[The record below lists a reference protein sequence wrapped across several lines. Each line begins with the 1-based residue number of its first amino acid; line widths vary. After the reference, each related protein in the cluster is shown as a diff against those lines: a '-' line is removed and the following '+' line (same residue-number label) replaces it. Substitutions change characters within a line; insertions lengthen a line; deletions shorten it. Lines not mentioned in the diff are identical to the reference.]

1 MSWRTVIIS
10 SAAKLDY
17 QMGYLVIRKDDVT
30 KIHLSEIETVM
41 IESTSVSLTVALLC
55 ELTKKKI
62 KVIFCDEKRN
72 PSSELISYYGA
83 HDTSLKVRNQIAW
96 TDDIKKHVWTE
107 IVAEKIRKA
116 GVACCSI
123 REMRGSQICFIGICN
138 EIRIWDDVT
147 NREGHAAKV
156 YFNALFGMDFT
167 RSAENVTVNCCAE
180 LWLFTAVVNI
190 YIAAWWPMGI
200 SHSWGCFHD
209 NVFNQF
215 NLAS

>member
-10 SAAKLDY
+10 STAKLDY

-72 PSSELISYYGA
+72 PSSELINYYGA

-96 TDDIKKHVWTE
+96 TDDIKKTCMDRNCGGENTE
-107 IVAEKIRKA
+107 T
-116 GVACCSI
+116 GVASAAL
-123 REMRGSQICFIGICN
+123 EMRGSRSALSVYQRN
-138 EIRIWDDVT
+138 RIW
-147 NREGHAAKV
+147 
-156 YFNALFGMDFT
+156 
-167 RSAENVTVNCCAE
+167 
-180 LWLFTAVVNI
+180 
-190 YIAAWWPMGI
+190 
-200 SHSWGCFHD
+200 GCYESGRACGES
-209 NVFNQF
+209 
-215 NLAS
+215 LL

>member
-96 TDDIKKHVWTE
+96 TDDILTPHMMEYIIKMADKSDGTVYRNRHSS
-107 IVAEKIRKA
+107 A
-116 GVACCSI
+116 G
-123 REMRGSQICFIGICN
+123 
-138 EIRIWDDVT
+138 
-147 NREGHAAKV
+147 NRNHW
-156 YFNALFGMDFT
+156 Y
-167 RSAENVTVNCCAE
+167 CAD
-180 LWLFTAVVNI
+180 LQMPA
-190 YIAAWWPMGI
+190 
-200 SHSWGCFHD
+200 
-209 NVFNQF
+209 
-215 NLAS
+215 

>member
-96 TDDIKKHVWTE
+96 TDDIKNMYGQKLWR
-107 IVAEKIRKA
+107 RKY
-116 GVACCSI
+116 GNRRCICSI
-123 REMRGSQICFIGICN
+123 GNARKQICFIGIL
-138 EIRIWDDVT
+138 T
-147 NREGHAAKV
+147 K
-156 YFNALFGMDFT
+156 
-167 RSAENVTVNCCAE
+167 
-180 LWLFTAVVNI
+180 
-190 YIAAWWPMGI
+190 
-200 SHSWGCFHD
+200 
-209 NVFNQF
+209 
-215 NLAS
+215 

>member
-10 SAAKLDY
+10 STAKLDY

-41 IESTSVSLTVALLC
+41 IESTSVSLTATLLC

-96 TDDIKKHVWTE
+96 NDDIKKHVWTE
-107 IVAEKIRKA
+107 IVAEKIRIQA
-116 GVACCSI
+116 LHSI
-123 REMRGSQICFIGICN
+123 YGTGGGYGQRCGDSCRSRFLA
-138 EIRIWDDVT
+138 WHPVPAD
-147 NREGHAAKV
+147 
-156 YFNALFGMDFT
+156 FG
-167 RSAENVTVNCCAE
+167 
-180 LWLFTAVVNI
+180 
-190 YIAAWWPMGI
+190 
-200 SHSWGCFHD
+200 
-209 NVFNQF
+209 
-215 NLAS
+215 

>member
-10 SAAKLDY
+10 STAKLDY

-41 IESTSVSLTVALLC
+41 IESTSVSLTAALLC

-96 TDDIKKHVWTE
+96 TDDIKNMYGQKLWW
-107 IVAEKIRKA
+107 RKY
-116 GVACCSI
+116 GNRRCICSI
-123 REMRGSQICFIGICN
+123 GNARKQICFI
-138 EIRIWDDVT
+138 
-147 NREGHAAKV
+147 
-156 YFNALFGMDFT
+156 
-167 RSAENVTVNCCAE
+167 S
-180 LWLFTAVVNI
+180 
-190 YIAAWWPMGI
+190 I
-200 SHSWGCFHD
+200 STK
-209 NVFNQF
+209 
-215 NLAS
+215 